1 MQFYFYFVGWKG
13 KKMLRAFFPQRV
25 LHLMSELRPIQDR
38 YILLFALSFS
48 YDIINIWSCIGLCRA
63 WNNFAAGTSE
73 VISHLIII
81 CFSFPFFSFGC
92 TWVMGAPGRIAK
104 LCARWEYE
112 ACLSYWNL
120 FGKYISC
127 VIIYYGECWFLELTQ
142 YLCNLMPNNLLSFLS
157 RLTEQF
163 KGSYWITKKRNVD
176 QQWS

>member
-13 KKMLRAFFPQRV
+13 KKMLRAFFLQRV
-25 LHLMSELRPIQDR
+25 LLLMSELRPIQDR
-38 YILLFALSFS
+38 YILLYALTFS

-73 VISHLIII
+73 VINHLIIMLELWMHL
-81 CFSFPFFSFGC
+81 G
-92 TWVMGAPGRIAK
+92 AK

-112 ACLSYWNL
+112 ACLSYWNI
-120 FGKYISC
+120 FDKYFSC
-127 VIIYYGECWFLELTQ
+127 VIIYFGEWWFLELTWATWCLII
-142 YLCNLMPNNLLSFLS
+142 YCHFFC
-157 RLTEQF
+157 RLTGQF